1 MLLLLTAVAGLLL
14 PASIERVLSASD
26 AYDVL
31 QIERGSPTPTKDI
44 EHAHRSIAVE
54 VHPASEQQEAAAV
67 AAVVAARVAAAAQ
80 EQADVAK
87 AEAEHAAEKEAGRAA
102 EQAAEAQADANK
114 IGSEAARQVALESA
128 AHAAAAARKARAAA
142 SNAPST
148 YDSIEEMLE
157 LADLAVCGVSGDGN
171 CGYHACLASWSEC
184 SMQHCRPGGRTTVP
198 TQADY
203 ASQQALRNAC
213 VAWLQQPAQ
222 NPMIEM
228 HERSEDSIAA
238 QLNGN
243 MGPPGSMGTYADA
256 AALRAMAAPAVEKVH
271 LVVIDNHK
279 YCSRHWSWTAWQV
292 RLSLSLV
299 LKLSKSGSG
308 VWSPFPLSLDHIW
321 KSGFHLGLGCRGK
334 KTFFFIF
341 VDKLSTIVD
350 NVSKKNVKSV
360 QTPPRSTEHI

>member
-1 MLLLLTAVAGLLL
+1 M
-14 PASIERVLSASD
+14 
-26 AYDVL
+26 
-31 QIERGSPTPTKDI
+31 
-44 EHAHRSIAVE
+44 
-54 VHPASEQQEAAAV
+54 
-67 AAVVAARVAAAAQ
+67 
-80 EQADVAK
+80 AK
-87 AEAEHAAEKEAGRAA
+87 AEAEHAAEKEAGRAV

-171 CGYHACLASWSEC
+171 CGYYACLASRSEC
-184 SMQHCRPGGRTTVP
+184 SMQHCRPGGRTTAP

-222 NPMIEM
+222 TPMIEM

-256 AALRAMAAPAVEKVH
+256 AALRAMAAVEKVH
-271 LVVIDNHK
+271 LVVITTNTARGIGRGQRGKPFDAVHVYSPNTETQLYRARSWAHDIVPALLRRAEGKAKRTDPK
-279 YCSRHWSWTAWQV
+279 YRVILHNGEA
-292 RLSLSLV
+292 
-299 LKLSKSGSG
+299 SGSRAG
-308 VWSPFPLSLDHIW
+308 HFDGTVL
-321 KSGFHLGLGCRGK
+321 CR
-334 KTFFFIF
+334 
-341 VDKLSTIVD
+341 
-350 NVSKKNVKSV
+350 SV
-360 QTPPRSTEHI
+360 HVHV